1 MLNHFFSLYR
11 QKKRGK
17 SLVTYLFFL
26 SLLYPTKLKKEKIMK
41 ALNFLAAFVGGA
53 AVGAAFGILF
63 APEKGTDTREKIA
76 EALRKRGI
84 KLNRKEM
91 DTLVDEIAEELKSG
105 DED

>member
-1 MLNHFFSLYR
+1 
-11 QKKRGK
+11 
-17 SLVTYLFFL
+17 
-26 SLLYPTKLKKEKIMK
+26 MK

-63 APEKGTDTREKIA
+63 APERGIDTRERIA

-105 DED
+105 DEA

>member
-1 MLNHFFSLYR
+1 
-11 QKKRGK
+11 
-17 SLVTYLFFL
+17 
-26 SLLYPTKLKKEKIMK
+26 MK